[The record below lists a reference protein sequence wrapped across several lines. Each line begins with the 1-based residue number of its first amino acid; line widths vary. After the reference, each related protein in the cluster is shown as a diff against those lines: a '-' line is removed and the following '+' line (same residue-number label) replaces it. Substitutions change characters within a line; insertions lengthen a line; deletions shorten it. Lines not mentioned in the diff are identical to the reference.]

1 MPTWL
6 PILQG
11 PDAEAALR
19 VSSRSGRVCA
29 YTQLDVRRITVR
41 VYGSLNDFVPP
52 ERRHVGWSYAVEGG
66 ASVKDVIEGFGV
78 PHPEVDLILVNGK
91 SVAFEYGVQDADRI
105 AVFPRFQAIDVS
117 TVTRVRRQLPDP
129 IRFVLD
135 IHLGKLARHL
145 RLAGLDTVYRRDAR
159 DHELA
164 EIACREQ
171 RILLTRDRGLLKRG
185 IIVHGYFVRETVSY
199 RQLVEVLARFGPLP
213 LAPFSRCL
221 RCNAGVVEVP
231 KSAVEARLGER
242 TRRTFAQF
250 HQCSGCGQ
258 VYWRGSHWREL
269 VRILDTAVHHAEE
282 RGLRPSPARQ
292 QVARRSL

>member
-1 MPTWL
+1 VL
-6 PILQG
+6 
-11 PDAEAALR
+11 
-19 VSSRSGRVCA
+19 
-29 YTQLDVRRITVR
+29 
-41 VYGSLNDFVPP
+41 P
-52 ERRHVGWSYAVEGG
+52 ERRHVAWSYAAEGG
-66 ASVKDVIEGFGV
+66 ASVKDVIERFGV

-171 RILLTRDRGLLKRG
+171 RILL
-185 IIVHGYFVRETVSY
+185 VRETVSY
-199 RQLVEVLARFGPLP
+199 QQLVEVLARFGPLP

-292 QVARRSL
+292 VARRSL